1 MLVILRNSVTILLCI
16 GGLKMKKLFAEFKAF
31 VNKGNALSL
40 AIGVILGASFTAIVT
55 AINQKIIS
63 PLIGLLLGDNDLSE
77 SLVTVLKTSVDPET
91 GETIITNAIYW
102 GAFIQTVI
110 DFALTAV
117 ILFAIFKIAGKFTS
131 ALKKAADMEEWIDFK
146 LEKGIKL
153 TKREK
158 LFKEKLDQE
167 KKAKEEAEKN
177 KVVEPTFEEKQ
188 LALLQS
194 INENLAK
201 LKK

>member
-1 MLVILRNSVTILLCI
+1 
-16 GGLKMKKLFAEFKAF
+16 MKKLFAEFRAF

-40 AIGVILGASFTAIVT
+40 AIGVILGASFTAIVSS
-55 AINQKIIS
+55 INTKIIS

-77 SLVTVLKTSVDPET
+77 SLVTVLKTTTDPVT
-91 GETIITNAIYW
+91 GETVITNAIYW
-102 GAFIQTVI
+102 GAFIQAVI

-117 ILFAIFKIAGKFTS
+117 ILFAIFKIAGTFTN
-131 ALKKAADMEEWIDFK
+131 ALKKAADMEQRVNYK
-146 LEKGIKL
+146 LEKGMKL
-153 TKREK
+153 TK
-158 LFKEKLDQE
+158 KEKSFADKIAKE

-194 INENLAK
+194 INDHLVNSNK
-201 LKK
+201 

>member
-1 MLVILRNSVTILLCI
+1 
-16 GGLKMKKLFAEFKAF
+16 MKKLFNEFKTF
-31 VNKGNALSL
+31 INKGNALSL

-55 AINQKIIS
+55 AINQQIIS
-63 PLIGLLLGDNDLSE
+63 PLLGERGLSE
-77 SLVTVLKTSVDPET
+77 SLVTVLKTSVDAET
-91 GETIITNAIYW
+91 GETMVTNAIYW
-102 GAFIQTVI
+102 GAFIQAII

-131 ALKKAADMEEWIDFK
+131 ALKKAADMEEWINFK
-146 LEKGIKL
+146 LEKGLKL
-153 TKREK
+153 TKRE
-158 LFKEKLDQE
+158 LEFKKKVDEE
-167 KKAKEEAEKN
+167 KKAKEEEEKN

-194 INENLAK
+194 INDNLAK